1 MGKKTTLKF
10 QQRFRIESHKVFTEK
25 VNKIALSTN
34 DNKNCKWCHLISIW
48 RSPWNGV
55 ELFELMKYTKI
66 PDHSYRVLIVGDF
79 GSGKMNV
86 LLI

>member
-1 MGKKTTLKF
+1 M
-10 QQRFRIESHKVFTEK
+10 QERNPRWPQ
-25 VNKIALSTN
+25 
-34 DNKNCKWCHLISIW
+34 
-48 RSPWNGV
+48 
-55 ELFELMKYTKI
+55 I